1 MQETA
6 RIALPAPK
14 AADLEALF
22 ALHGASIRRWA
33 VRLGGP
39 DIDADDV
46 VQEVYLV
53 AARRK
58 LDSEQPGVKTWL
70 FRTTNLVVR
79 SLQRRQRWRRWIGL
93 DSPADES
100 PALRS
105 LDNPSENVLRYERAR
120 ILYRLL
126 DRLPRKQRDAVVLFE
141 VEGLATNEIASLCG
155 TKVETVR
162 VHIHRARAALAK
174 MIGHLSEAERDV
186 LERPGGNK

>member
-6 RIALPAPK
+6 RIAIQAHK
-14 AADLEALF
+14 ATDLEALF

-58 LDSEQPGVKTWL
+58 LESEQTGVKTWL

-93 DSPADES
+93 ESPADES
-100 PALRS
+100 PVLRS
-105 LDNPSENVLRYERAR
+105 LDNPSETILRYERAR
-120 ILYRLL
+120 MLYRLL
-126 DRLPRKQRDAVVLFE
+126 DRLPRKQREAVVLFE
-141 VEGLATNEIASLCG
+141 VEGLATNEIATLCD

-174 MIGHLSEAERDV
+174 MIGQLSEAERDV